1 MPNIVKD
8 EPVLSTITTFVA
20 AAIGLLVAFG
30 VALTAAQIAA
40 IGAFVVALY
49 GVGVLVRNY
58 VWTPKSVANAEAEA
72 FEDGFQASVARPTS
86 PPSLG
91 V

>member
-1 MPNIVKD
+1 MPNVVKD
-8 EPVLSTITTFVA
+8 EPVLTTITTFVA

-30 VALTAAQIAA
+30 VALTGAQIAA

-49 GVGVLVRNY
+49 GVGVLVRKY
-58 VWTPKSVANAEAEA
+58 VWTPKSVETAKAEA
-72 FEDGFQASVARPTS
+72 FEDGMQAQRAIS
-86 PPSLG
+86 PPTPQ